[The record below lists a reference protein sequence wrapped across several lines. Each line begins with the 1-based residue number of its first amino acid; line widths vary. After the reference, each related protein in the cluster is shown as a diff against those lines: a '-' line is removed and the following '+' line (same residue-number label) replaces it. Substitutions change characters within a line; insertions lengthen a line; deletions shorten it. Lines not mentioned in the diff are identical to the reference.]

1 MDGIRHLHNL
11 DFIHCD
17 FNSTNILM
25 WGEIVVIG
33 DFDSCRKKG
42 EKLGLKAGTSGWT
55 SDKFKYDLPEND

>member
-1 MDGIRHLHNL
+1 
-11 DFIHCD
+11 
-17 FNSTNILM
+17 M

-42 EKLGLKAGTSGWT
+42 EKLGLEAGTSGWT